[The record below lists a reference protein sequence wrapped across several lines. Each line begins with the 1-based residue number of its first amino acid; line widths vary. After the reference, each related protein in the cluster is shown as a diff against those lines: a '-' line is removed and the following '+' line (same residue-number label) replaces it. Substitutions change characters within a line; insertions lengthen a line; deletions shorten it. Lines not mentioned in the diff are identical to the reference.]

1 MLATILR
8 LFALR
13 PLLSMAIFGIPIL
26 VLVAIGLFTVLAL
39 KVLVFIVFP
48 IVLVIWL
55 IRRFRRNESP
65 IESSVMDP

>member
-1 MLATILR
+1 MIGMLLR

-26 VLVAIGLFTVLAL
+26 VLVAIGLFTIIAL

-48 IVLVIWL
+48 ILLVVWI
-55 IRRFRRNESP
+55 IRRLRRSESP
-65 IESSVMDP
+65 IEPGVMDP